1 MLKIA
6 LFKACNDKWKLYTR
20 SLKICELKILSTS
33 LYNQYLALRELID
46 TQGLTEEYLL
56 YIAGESPI
64 ETEVVKNV

>member
-20 SLKICELKILSTS
+20 SLKISELEILSTS

-46 TQGLTEEYLL
+46 TQGLAEEYLL
-56 YIAGESPI
+56 YVAGEPSI
-64 ETEVVKNV
+64 EKEVLQNV